1 MDKKIKH
8 SDDME
13 ADLDRAIKSNKKLV
27 ERNNNLT
34 EELCKTKEQS
44 CKKLQDMKIKLD
56 KVELVNRDLEKR
68 NN

>member
-1 MDKKIKH
+1 
-8 SDDME
+8 ME
-13 ADLDRAIKSNKKLV
+13 ADLDRAIKSNKKLA
-27 ERNNNLT
+27 ERNNNLM
-34 EELCKTKEQS
+34 EELYKTKEQS

>member
-13 ADLDRAIKSNKKLV
+13 VNLDRAIKSKKKLA